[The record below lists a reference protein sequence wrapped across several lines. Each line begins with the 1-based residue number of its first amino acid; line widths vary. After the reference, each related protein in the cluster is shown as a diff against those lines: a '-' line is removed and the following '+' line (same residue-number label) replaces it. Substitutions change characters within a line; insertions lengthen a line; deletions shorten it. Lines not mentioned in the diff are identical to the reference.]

1 MGPVA
6 QVGCHPFCSIAASVD
21 ENHLA
26 SATSHDGRHCTC
38 GANRTRA
45 NYSDLH
51 DVSPLCSGF
60 SVKAVEPNG
69 EQGRRHVL
77 DSEKDQ
83 PFPSR
88 KDEIGAALVERTGN
102 HESPCVEPYA
112 ASCREHF
119 E

>member
-1 MGPVA
+1 MMVA
-6 QVGCHPFCSIAASVD
+6 IAHA
-21 ENHLA
+21 A
-26 SATSHDGRHCTC
+26 PTAPAPIIPIFMMCP
-38 GANRTRA
+38 
-45 NYSDLH
+45 
-51 DVSPLCSGF
+51 PLCSGF

-112 ASCREHF
+112 ASCRELF